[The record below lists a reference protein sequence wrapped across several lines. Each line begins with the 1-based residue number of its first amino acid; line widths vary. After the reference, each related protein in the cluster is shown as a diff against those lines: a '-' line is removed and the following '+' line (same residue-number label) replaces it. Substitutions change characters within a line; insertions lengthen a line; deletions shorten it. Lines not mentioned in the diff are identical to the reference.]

1 MRALP
6 LIILIAA
13 VLYFFIHMMGWMG
26 VIASFFATI
35 PVWMYFIIA
44 GIFFSGY
51 KVIEG
56 VLEDK
61 RADYEHIKRE
71 GEVFI
76 QRMEEERKRRKGL
89 Q

>member
-1 MRALP
+1 MRIVS
-6 LIILIAA
+6 LIFLLAA
-13 VLYFFIHMMGWMG
+13 VFYFFIHMMGWMG
-26 VIASFFATI
+26 VVADFLEAL

-61 RADYEHIKRE
+61 RADDEHIQRE

-76 QRMEEERKRRKGL
+76 RRMEEERKRRKGL

>member
-1 MRALP
+1 MRALS
-6 LIILIAA
+6 LIFLIVVA
-13 VLYFFIHMMGWMG
+13 LYFFIHMMGWMG
-26 VIASFFATI
+26 IIASFFATI

-44 GIFFSGY
+44 GIIFSGY

>member
-1 MRALP
+1 MHIVS
-6 LIILIAA
+6 LIFLL
-13 VLYFFIHMMGWMG
+13 VVVFYFFIHVMGWMG
-26 VIASFFATI
+26 MIANFLVAL

-44 GIFFSGY
+44 GIIFSGY
-51 KVIEG
+51 KVMEG

-61 RADYEHIKRE
+61 RADDEHIQRE

-76 QRMEEERKRRKGL
+76 RRMEEERKRRKGL

>member
-1 MRALP
+1 
-6 LIILIAA
+6 
-13 VLYFFIHMMGWMG
+13 MMGWMG
-26 VIASFFATI
+26 VVANFLTDL

-44 GIFFSGY
+44 GIIFSGY

-61 RADYEHIKRE
+61 RADYEHIQRE

-76 QRMEEERKRRKGL
+76 RRMEEERKRRKGL